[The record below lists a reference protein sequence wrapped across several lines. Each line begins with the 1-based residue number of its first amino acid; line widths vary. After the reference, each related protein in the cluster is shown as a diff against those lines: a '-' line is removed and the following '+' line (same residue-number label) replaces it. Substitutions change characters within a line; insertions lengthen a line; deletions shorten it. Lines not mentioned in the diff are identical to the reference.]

1 MIDLI
6 HEGFGDEDA
15 ERFDPDGGDGP
26 GKDARDDVPVD
37 EASALGPAKH
47 LEMWIVAQ
55 DPKVRDAKDR
65 ILRTKVRVAEDRFRR
80 PFQSH
85 RFHVVSYDPEKGGPA
100 PEFRLL
106 DDEDRFAST
115 TEPSDTRILT
125 SHDFH
130 AQNVFAIASRT
141 LAVFEAGLGRRVP
154 WDFPTHQL
162 YLIPHGML
170 RNNAGYDANKRALIF
185 GIAEIDGARRYSCLS
200 HDVIAHETT
209 HAILDGLRPGF
220 FEPGLPDQG
229 GFHEG
234 FADVV
239 ALLSVFAVPVVLDRG
254 LADVAPTG
262 AISQGEATRKALQK
276 SVLFQIAEEF
286 GEAVHG
292 RTGRPLRSSLERLP
306 PGGGWRHDPEY
317 LRVHDRGEVLVASVA
332 SALLDMWLGRLK
344 LLLEDGPVPRRLAA
358 EEGAKAA
365 EHLLQMVIRAIDYCP
380 PLEFEYEDFLD
391 AVLWSDQQV
400 APDDEHRYRD
410 AVIAGFGRY
419 DIRRPRQ
426 DLVAIAKLKRQPRYA
441 RFNFGAL
448 QSDRDE
454 LFRFM
459 WENDELL
466 GLDFRFT
473 TYVESVR
480 PSIRVGPDG
489 FVVRETV
496 VTYIQQIDGTVDELR
511 RLSLDPSARHRSR
524 PDAILVPPGDL
535 DPTQPAR
542 VYGGGTIIF
551 DQFARPKYHFHK
563 PLLDWDR
570 QTRRLDFIAQNTD
583 AALTAR
589 LGVASSRR
597 DAIAAAH
604 RPDRHG
610 GERW

>member
-1 MIDLI
+1 
-6 HEGFGDEDA
+6 
-15 ERFDPDGGDGP
+15 
-26 GKDARDDVPVD
+26 
-37 EASALGPAKH
+37 
-47 LEMWIVAQ
+47 
-55 DPKVRDAKDR
+55 
-65 ILRTKVRVAEDRFRR
+65 
-80 PFQSH
+80 
-85 RFHVVSYDPEKGGPA
+85 
-100 PEFRLL
+100 
-106 DDEDRFAST
+106 
-115 TEPSDTRILT
+115 
-125 SHDFH
+125 
-130 AQNVFAIASRT
+130 
-141 LAVFEAGLGRRVP
+141 
-154 WDFPTHQL
+154 
-162 YLIPHGML
+162 ML
-170 RNNAGYDANKRALIF
+170 RSNAGYDSNKRALIF
-185 GIAEIDGARRYSCLS
+185 GIADVDGMRRYSCLS

-220 FEPGLPDQG
+220 FELGLADQG

-234 FADVV
+234 FADIV
-239 ALLSVFAVPVVLDRG
+239 ALLSVFAVPVVLDHG
-254 LADVAPTG
+254 LAEIAPTG
-262 AISQGEATRKALQK
+262 AISQGEATRKALER

-292 RTGRPLRSSLERLP
+292 RTGRALRSSLERLR
-306 PGGGWRHDPEY
+306 PGRRWRDDPDY

-332 SALLDMWLGRLK
+332 HALLDMWLGRLK

-365 EHLLQMVIRAIDYCP
+365 EHLLKMVIRAIDYCP

-391 AVLWSDQQV
+391 AILWSDQQV
-400 APDDEHRYRD
+400 APDDEHKYRD

-419 DIRRPRQ
+419 DIKRPEQ
-426 DLVAIAKLKRQPRYA
+426 DLVTIAKLRRPPRYA
-441 RFNFGAL
+441 RFNSGAL

-459 WENDELL
+459 WENEELL
-466 GLDFRFT
+466 GLDFRFA

-496 VTYIQQIDGTVDELR
+496 VTYIQQVDGTVGELR
-511 RLSLDPSARHRSR
+511 GLSLDPTARHRSS
-524 PDAILVPPGDL
+524 PDAILTLPADL
-535 DPTQPAR
+535 KLTKPAR
-542 VYGGGTIIF
+542 MFGGGTIIF

-570 QTRRLDFIAQNTD
+570 QSRRLDFIARTID
-583 AALTAR
+583 PDTTAR

-610 GERW
+610 TERW

>member
-1 MIDLI
+1 
-6 HEGFGDEDA
+6 
-15 ERFDPDGGDGP
+15 
-26 GKDARDDVPVD
+26 
-37 EASALGPAKH
+37 
-47 LEMWIVAQ
+47 MWIVAQ
-55 DPKVRDAKDR
+55 DPKVKDAKGR
-65 ILRTKVRVAEDRFRR
+65 VLRTKVRVAEDRFRK
-80 PFQSH
+80 PFQTH
-85 RFHVVSYDPEKGGPA
+85 RFHVVGYDPEKGGPA
-100 PEFRLL
+100 PEFQLL
-106 DDEDRFAST
+106 DADDNFVATR
-115 TEPSDTRILT
+115 EPSNTRILG

-141 LAVFEAGLGRRVP
+141 LSAFEAGLGRRVP
-154 WDFPTHQL
+154 WDFPGHQL
-162 YLIPHGML
+162 YLVPHGML
-170 RNNAGYDANKRALIF
+170 ASNAGYDANKRALIF
-185 GIAEIDGARRYSCLS
+185 GIAEVDGTRLYSCLS

-209 HAILDGLRPGF
+209 HAILDGLRPGY

-234 FADVV
+234 LADVV
-239 ALLSVFAVPVVLDRG
+239 ALLSVFAVPVVLDQG
-254 LADVAPTG
+254 LAEVAPTG
-262 AISQGEATRKALQK
+262 AISQGEATRHALEQ

-292 RTGRPLRSSLERLP
+292 RTGRPLRNSLERLA

-317 LRVHDRGEVLVASVA
+317 IRVHDRGEVLVASIA
-332 SALLDMWLGRLK
+332 RTLLDMWLGRLK
-344 LLLEDGPVPRRLAA
+344 ILLEDGPVPRRLAA

-365 EHLLQMVIRAIDYCP
+365 EHLLKMIIRAIDYCP

-391 AVLWSDQQV
+391 AILWSDQQL
-400 APDDEHRYRD
+400 APDDEHHYRD

-419 DIRRPRQ
+419 DIRRPKQ
-426 DLVAIAKLKRQPRYA
+426 DLVSIAKLKHRPRYA
-441 RFNFGAL
+441 RFNLGAL

-459 WENDELL
+459 WENEELL
-466 GLDFRFT
+466 GIDFRFA

-511 RLSLDPSARHRSR
+511 RLSEDPTARHRSR
-524 PDAILVPPGDL
+524 MEAVLEPPDDL
-535 DPTQPAR
+535 DRTTPAR
-542 VYGGGTIIF
+542 VFGGGTIIF

-570 QTRRLDFIAQNTD
+570 QTRRLDFIARNVD
-583 AALTAR
+583 LASAAR

-610 GERW
+610 AERW

>member
-1 MIDLI
+1 MIDRI
-6 HEGFGDEDA
+6 HEGFGD
-15 ERFDPDGGDGP
+15 GGDASEG
-26 GKDARDDVPVD
+26 DARDDIPVD
-37 EASALGPAKH
+37 EAAALGPAKH

-55 DPKVRDAKDR
+55 DPKVRDEDGQ
-65 ILRTKVRVAEDRFRR
+65 ILRTKVRVAEDRFRK
-80 PFQSH
+80 PFQTH
-85 RFHVVSYDPEKGGPA
+85 RFHVVSYDPEQGGPA
-100 PEFRLL
+100 TDFHLL
-106 DDEDRFAST
+106 DSDDTFTATR
-115 TEPSDTRILT
+115 EPSNARILG

-141 LAVFEAGLGRRVP
+141 LSAFEAGLGRRVP
-154 WDFPTHQL
+154 WDSASHQL

-170 RNNAGYDANKRALIF
+170 RANAGYDANNRALIF
-185 GIAEIDGARRYSCLS
+185 GIADVDGTPRYSCLS

-234 FADVV
+234 LADVV
-239 ALLSVFAVPVVLDRG
+239 ALLSVFAVPVVLDHA
-254 LADVAPTG
+254 LAEVAPRG
-262 AISQGEATRKALQK
+262 AISQGEATRRALEE

-292 RTGRPLRSSLERLP
+292 RADRPLRNSLMRLP
-306 PGGGWRHDPEY
+306 PGGGWRHDPDY

-332 SALLDMWLGRLK
+332 RALLDMWLGRLK
-344 LLLEDGPVPRRLAA
+344 ILLKDGAVPRRLAA

-365 EHLLQMVIRAIDYCP
+365 EHLLKMVIRAIDYCP

-391 AVLWSDQQV
+391 AILWSDQQV
-400 APDDEHRYRD
+400 APDDEHDYRK
-410 AVIAGFGRY
+410 AVIDGFGRY
-419 DIRRPRQ
+419 DIRRPKQ
-426 DLVAIAKLKRQPRYA
+426 DLVTIAKLERQPRYA

-466 GLDFRFT
+466 GLDFRFE

-511 RLSLDPSARHRSR
+511 RLSLDPTARHRSR
-524 PDAILVPPGDL
+524 PNAVLEPPPPEDL
-535 DPTQPAR
+535 DPTKTTR
-542 VYGGGTIIF
+542 IYGGGTIIF

-570 QTRRLDFIAQNTD
+570 QSRRLDFIAGVSDVTSP
-583 AALTAR
+583 AR
-589 LGVASSRR
+589 LGVASSRQ
-597 DAIAAAH
+597 DAIATAH

-610 GERW
+610 AERW